1 MDEQVFST
9 YTPNCMEK
17 SIKDMPPMRNIKE
30 KHSEGKKKLYCIS
43 SSSKMLLLHARLH
56 KKVIHIRDH

>member
-9 YTPNCMEK
+9 YSPNCVEK

-30 KHSEGKKKLYCIS
+30 KQSERKKEVILYII
-43 SSSKMLLLHARLH
+43 KQ
-56 KKVIHIRDH
+56 

>member
-1 MDEQVFST
+1 MEEQVFST

-30 KHSEGKKKLYCIS
+30 KQSERKKKLYCTS
-43 SSSKMLLLHARLH
+43 SSNKMLLLYARLH
-56 KKVIHIRDH
+56 KEVINIRDH

>member
-9 YTPNCMEK
+9 YTLNCMEK

-30 KHSEGKKKLYCIS
+30 KRSERKKKLYCIS
-43 SSSKMLLLHARLH
+43 SSNNMLLLYARLN
-56 KKVIHIRDH
+56 KKVINIRDH

>member
-43 SSSKMLLLHARLH
+43 SSNNMLLLYARLN
-56 KKVIHIRDH
+56 KKVINIRDH